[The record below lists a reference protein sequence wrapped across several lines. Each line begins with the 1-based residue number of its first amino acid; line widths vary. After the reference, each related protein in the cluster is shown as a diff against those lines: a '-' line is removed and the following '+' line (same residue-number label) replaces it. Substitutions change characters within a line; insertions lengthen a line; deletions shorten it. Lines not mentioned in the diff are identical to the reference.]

1 MNLTTHEIGLAS
13 LDSMP
18 GVDSLCL
25 FVSEDERPL
34 KGTAG
39 YADWRMCGALSRVLM
54 RGFFTGASGD
64 CLLIPSEG
72 RIAMSRIFAIGIGQR
87 QRFGAQALG
96 QALSNAGQVL
106 TKAQVATV
114 ALEIPG
120 AGAVDEPS
128 RAAALVEQFLP
139 AFKGG
144 RVAVLSEKSVA
155 RLLTA
160 PAKG

>member
-13 LDSMP
+13 LDAMP

-34 KGTAG
+34 KGMAG

-54 RGFFTGASGD
+54 RGFFSGASGD
-64 CLLIPSEG
+64 CLLIPTAG
-72 RIAMSRIFAIGIGQR
+72 HIAMSRIFAMGIGER
-87 QRFGAQALG
+87 QRFGTEALS
-96 QALSNAGQVL
+96 QALSNAGHVL
-106 TKAQVATV
+106 SKAQVTTV

-144 RVAVLSEKSVA
+144 RVAVLSEKGVA
-155 RLLTA
+155 RLLA
-160 PAKG
+160 GSAKG